1 MKSIEIKGKLREKIG
16 KSNSRKLR
24 SQGNV
29 PCVIYGEGE
38 NIHFY
43 AHEND
48 FRKMIYSPNVF
59 RVKLDI
65 EGKKYEAV
73 LQDIQFHPVT
83 DSILHIDFYQI
94 REDKPVT
101 VNVPVQFSGVAEG
114 VKEGG
119 KLLCEMR
126 WMKVRGLPNH
136 LPDMIDLDVT
146 GLKLGNSIKIGDLD
160 YSNLELMHSKNS
172 VVASVK
178 LTRVSKGALPEEEE
192 AEAEAEA
199 EAAAEGEGEE
209 AGESGEGS
217 GTEGGE
223 EDKS

>member
-16 KSNSRKLR
+16 KAYSRKLR
-24 SQGNV
+24 TQGNV

-38 NIHFY
+38 NVHFY

-48 FRKMIYSPNVF
+48 FRKIIYSPNVF

-101 VNVPVQFSGVAEG
+101 VNVPVQFSGIAEG
-114 VKEGG
+114 IKEGG

-126 WMKVRGLPNH
+126 WMKIRGLPDE
-136 LPDMIDLDVT
+136 LPDLLDLDVT
-146 GLKLGNSIKIGDLD
+146 GLKLGDSIKTGDLD
-160 YSNLELMHSKNS
+160 YSNLEIMHSKNS

-178 LTRVSKGALPEEEE
+178 MTRVSKGALPEEEE
-192 AEAEAEA
+192 AEEEEA
-199 EAAAEGEGEE
+199 AAAEGEGEE
-209 AGESGEGS
+209 TGESGEGS
-217 GTEGGE
+217 EAGGGE